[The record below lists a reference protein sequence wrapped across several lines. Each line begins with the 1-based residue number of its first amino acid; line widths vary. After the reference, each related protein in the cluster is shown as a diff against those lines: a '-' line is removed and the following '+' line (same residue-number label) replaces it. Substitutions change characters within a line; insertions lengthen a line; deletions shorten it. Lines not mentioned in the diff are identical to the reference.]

1 VILGLDRAAEPWAFD
16 AAFQGQACL
25 PDVTPSDDP
34 GGVTQLLAGFASGAI
49 TPSGIV
55 AGLRAKADPMYLW
68 QMLPADT
75 FEADR
80 RWQQGTARPLE
91 GVPFAVKA
99 IIDVAGAEVT
109 CGSWAT
115 GARIAARDALAVA
128 RLRAAGAVPFAMAA
142 TTEYAAGS
150 PHNPRHG
157 TVCNPWDATRWT
169 GGSSTGSGGAL
180 AAGLVPLALGTDTG
194 GSIRVPSAWCGVTGL
209 KPTRG
214 LCPLEGVATLS
225 WTLDHL
231 GPMARSAADLV
242 TALGVMAGGLGT
254 DAPRL
259 ARIGV
264 PQGWFDDSCDAAVLA
279 AHRAALAQMEA
290 AGLTLVPFD
299 VAAHLGDLAAAHQ
312 AAWDIL
318 LTELAATQA
327 RNLVLRDRQDK
338 GLQARIAQ
346 GETVSGRAYAA
357 ALSLRSVMLARFL
370 ALFDALDLDIL
381 MTPGLGAEA
390 GDLASLTAEVNG
402 TAMKFQDIIPRNT
415 ILFDLTGLPALML
428 PAGLGPHGLPLGVQ
442 IVGRPYGDGTCLA
455 AGMLFQSLTSHHLN
469 RPK

>member
-1 VILGLDRAAEPWAFD
+1 MILGLDRAAEPWGFD
-16 AAFQGQACL
+16 AAFHGQSCL
-25 PDVTPSDDP
+25 PAVTAPQ
-34 GGVTQLLAGFASGAI
+34 GGVADCLAAFAQGAL
-49 TPSGIV
+49 TPSGLV
-55 AGLRAKADPMYLW
+55 SDLRAKADPMYLW
-68 QMLPADT
+68 LMLPADT
-75 FEADR
+75 SQADR
-80 RWQQGTARPLE
+80 RWRDGTARPLE

-99 IIDVAGAEVT
+99 IIDVQGAEVT

-115 GARIAARDALAVA
+115 GTRIAAQDAVVVA

-157 TVCNPWDATRWT
+157 TVTNPWDRTRWT
-169 GGSSTGSGGAL
+169 GGASTGSGGAL

-214 LCPLEGVATLS
+214 LCPLDGVATLS
-225 WTLDHL
+225 WTLDHV

-242 TALGVMAGGLGT
+242 TPLGVMAGGIATGPL
-254 DAPRL
+254 RL
-259 ARIGV
+259 RRIGV
-264 PQGWFDDSCDAAVLA
+264 PLGWFDESCDAAVLA
-279 AHRAALAQMEA
+279 AYHAALAQMEA
-290 AGLTLVPFD
+290 AGLTLVPFQ
-299 VAAHLGDLAAAHQ
+299 VADHLGDLAAAHQ

-327 RNLVLRDRQDK
+327 RNLAFRDRQDK

-346 GETVSGRAYAA
+346 GEAVSGKAYAT
-357 ALSLRSVMLARFL
+357 ALSLRSVILARFR
-370 ALFDALDLDIL
+370 ALFDALDLDVV

-390 GDLASLTAEVNG
+390 GDLATLTAQVNG

-428 PAGLGPHGLPLGVQ
+428 PAGLGPNGLPLGVQ
-442 IVGRPYGDGTCLA
+442 IIGRPFGDGTCLA
-455 AGMLFQSLTSHHLN
+455 AGMLFQSLTQHHLN